1 MPPSGGTG
9 SLSSYTEPLSI
20 YAVNSKIGFI
30 NSVAA
35 GYINTDAD
43 CVIGKLNLTAANYA
57 TITDSQTLT
66 LALGGTYRYYN
77 ALRALGLP
85 GATLD
90 GSDAEINIQIKQ
102 PAGWGN
108 WANLSVNL
116 GGQTAGAGAT
126 GVFVANRIN
135 VEFAP
140 SNPGS
145 TAQAPITI
153 GSRATIGEMVISGGE
168 LKSAAPLTNNSG
180 SIDITTLRLKDN
192 ATLNFRENSVFDNW
206 RLGVA
211 QASASGLTLIGGL
224 VFESPTSSVKGDPGM
239 RFINYG
245 KAATIDIRNSRPLST
260 SDTAVPP
267 GEAL

>member
-1 MPPSGGTG
+1 
-9 SLSSYTEPLSI
+9 LSV

-35 GYINTDAD
+35 GYINIDSD
-43 CVIGKLNLTAANYA
+43 CVVGKLNLTTANYA
-57 TITDSQTLT
+57 TITDSQYLN
-66 LALGGTYRYYN
+66 LALGGTYRYYT

-90 GSDAEINIQIKQ
+90 GTDAEVNVQIKQ
-102 PAGWGN
+102 PNGWAN
-108 WANLSVNL
+108 WANLSMNL
-116 GGQTAGAGAT
+116 GGTTAGVGAT
-126 GVFVANRIN
+126 GLFSANRVN
-135 VEFAP
+135 VEFTPYVA
-140 SNPGS
+140 GG

-153 GSRATIGEMVISGGE
+153 GTRATIGEMVLTGAE
-168 LKSAAPLTNNSG
+168 LKSTAPLTNNSG

-192 ATLNFRENSVFDNW
+192 ATINFRENGIFDNW

-245 KAATIDIRNSRPLST
+245 RAATIDIRNSKLLST
-260 SDTAVPP
+260 TDTAVPP
-267 GEAL
+267 AEAL